1 MGGSQSIYQKSVFD
15 TVTNISQK
23 SRNQCLTSC
32 VANNS
37 NNQVIIEDSVAG
49 NINFDT
55 ACFVQG
61 ASCTL
66 KTSLDSDVLNKQKS
80 NPTAEIDDGGIFL
93 ETSSESGLGISPLLV
108 GGLGVFA
115 AGALLGG
122 AFSKKEINQQTY
134 QSITNNVTQDMNS
147 FCNNKSEAVKDGNI
161 VYVSGSTVGDIN
173 LSAQSKT
180 SNTQCIL
187 TNIAKTVVKN
197 EQEFSPK
204 AKIKSSGFLSGIMSI
219 IIIVAIIFLLVVI
232 FVPMLLRKIPASAVK
247 GFSSGVDEGV
257 KGARREI
264 VEGTGAVSDL
274 ANDEGFKSR
283 YRTRGGGGGGK
294 QPIIIENKP
303 VYNEKVIGSQTPSGY
318 KQNPRPLRVAS

>member
-1 MGGSQSIYQKSVFD
+1 
-15 TVTNISQK
+15 
-23 SRNQCLTSC
+23 
-32 VANNS
+32 
-37 NNQVIIEDSVAG
+37 
-49 NINFDT
+49 
-55 ACFVQG
+55 
-61 ASCTL
+61 
-66 KTSLDSDVLNKQKS
+66 
-80 NPTAEIDDGGIFL
+80 
-93 ETSSESGLGISPLLV
+93 
-108 GGLGVFA
+108 
-115 AGALLGG
+115 
-122 AFSKKEINQQTY
+122 
-134 QSITNNVTQDMNS
+134 
-147 FCNNKSEAVKDGNI
+147 
-161 VYVSGSTVGDIN
+161 
-173 LSAQSKT
+173 
-180 SNTQCIL
+180 
-187 TNIAKTVVKN
+187 
-197 EQEFSPK
+197 
-204 AKIKSSGFLSGIMSI
+204 MSI